1 MDIDVVINWDLPSLL
16 KTEKALEGLRLVSRL
31 PVSAEDVFRFRDEY
45 VRNRNLIAWNFYNP
59 ADVSQQVDIII
70 TYDLKGNPRIRKE
83 SEEGAIQVLGL
94 EELIGMK
101 KESARPQDLEDIKA
115 LEKLK

>member
-1 MDIDVVINWDLPSLL
+1 MDVDIVIDWDLHSLL
-16 KTEKALEGLRLVSRL
+16 KTEKALQRMHLVSRL
-31 PVSAEDVFRFRDEY
+31 PVGAEDVFRFRDEY

-59 ADVSQQVDIII
+59 ADVAQQVDIII
-70 TYDLKGNPRIRKE
+70 TYDLKGNSRTRRDSK
-83 SEEGAIQVLGL
+83 EGAIQVLGL

-101 KESARPQDLEDIKA
+101 KASGRPQDLEDIKA